1 MGGVISVLIA
11 IFAIV
16 AFMASGN
23 LVMSVFAFL
32 TAFAATASGL
42 HMRHF
47 SRILARQRL
56 YVEALQRGEFKDGSP
71 EAEQY
76 WREMPITVPARVLQD
91 VPNWIA
97 TVNLISALVALILA
111 IWGGI
116 SWLA

>member
-32 TAFAATASGL
+32 TAFVATASGL

-71 EAEQY
+71 EVERY
-76 WREMPITVPARVLQD
+76 WREMPLLWLRTGRCLPARPGKTAIL
-91 VPNWIA
+91 
-97 TVNLISALVALILA
+97 TVTNE
-111 IWGGI
+111 
-116 SWLA
+116 